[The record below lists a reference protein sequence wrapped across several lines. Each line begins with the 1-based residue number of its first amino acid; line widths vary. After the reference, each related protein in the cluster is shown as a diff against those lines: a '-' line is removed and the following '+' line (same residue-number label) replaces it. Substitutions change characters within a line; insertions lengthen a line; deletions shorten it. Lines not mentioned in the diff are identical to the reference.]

1 MRLLG
6 SLGYET
12 VAGAPPKSFVM
23 VDRRGRQ
30 VDLHP
35 VTFDSDGGGVYE
47 MDDGAHWVYP
57 AEGFSGRGSVD
68 GTSVR
73 CLSPAVQVLVH
84 AGYELTGKDY
94 RELYLLWERFGVKP
108 PDELLPQVMSARD
121 DDPA

>member
-1 MRLLG
+1 
-6 SLGYET
+6 
-12 VAGAPPKSFVM
+12 M
-23 VDRRGRQ
+23 VDSRGSQ

-47 MDDGAHWVYP
+47 MDDGTEWVYP
-57 AEGFSGRGSVD
+57 AEGLSGRGSVD
-68 GTSVR
+68 GTPVP

-94 RELYLLWERFGVKP
+94 RELYLLWECFGVEL

-121 DDPA
+121 HDPA